1 MYRYM
6 MKYMNLTCLKNN
18 VFMVNS
24 GFSVRQNQDSESV
37 RSNCEAVHFRI
48 TVCLSTNRELK
59 IYDVKAATTPQILH
73 IYGTKTKALHFLHVF
88 FFYFCTFLSR
98 SRQICD
104 VKWPFLKC
112 YRESAHIAANLSFL
126 FYL

>member
-1 MYRYM
+1 MI
-6 MKYMNLTCLKNN
+6 
-18 VFMVNS
+18 NS

-73 IYGTKTKALHFLHVF
+73 IYGTETKALHVLHVL
-88 FFYFCTFLSR
+88 FLFLY
-98 SRQICD
+98 IAF
-104 VKWPFLKC
+104 PF
-112 YRESAHIAANLSFL
+112 SANLRREMAISQVL
-126 FYL
+126 